1 MALAG
6 ALEIEMFANV
16 ARLAKDMNQAK
27 SAVGSAMG
35 NINSAVSGAT
45 KILGALGVGMS
56 VNHFAKLIQNSIN
69 AQDALNDMSQ
79 KIGVSVE
86 RLAGLDH
93 AAKLNGTSLETVQK
107 ALKTVSAQALDAS
120 RGLAASQENF
130 DALGISVVDASGN
143 LKSADKIMLEV
154 ADSFGALTT
163 ETEKTALANKLFGK
177 SGLDLIP
184 MLNEGSAGIE
194 AMIAAGQKYN
204 PVTKESALQAD
215 ELNDNLERLKGTASA
230 VGVSFTNSLLPGLVG
245 ASDAILEF
253 TQSDEME
260 KWGERAKTAAEVLAI
275 VLAARLV
282 PAIVLSG
289 HSAIAAAIETM
300 RYQAALASMAGVSVT
315 TAIAQTGL
323 ATATGVLNGALMIV
337 GGPVGALVLIAGGLA
352 LMISKMES
360 AKESTAR
367 LLEEMDEL
375 SRAELE
381 RGITIQEAYV
391 QGLQFRIDKLEA
403 SSKSNKAAQ
412 SALAE
417 LNHELIIGQ
426 KELQELQRG
435 MKGV

>member
-56 VNHFAKLIQNSIN
+56 VNHFAKLMQNSIN

-230 VGVSFTNSLLPGLVG
+230 VGV
-245 ASDAILEF
+245 
-253 TQSDEME
+253 
-260 KWGERAKTAAEVLAI
+260 
-275 VLAARLV
+275 
-282 PAIVLSG
+282 
-289 HSAIAAAIETM
+289 
-300 RYQAALASMAGVSVT
+300 
-315 TAIAQTGL
+315 
-323 ATATGVLNGALMIV
+323 
-337 GGPVGALVLIAGGLA
+337 
-352 LMISKMES
+352 
-360 AKESTAR
+360 
-367 LLEEMDEL
+367 
-375 SRAELE
+375 
-381 RGITIQEAYV
+381 
-391 QGLQFRIDKLEA
+391 
-403 SSKSNKAAQ
+403 
-412 SALAE
+412 
-417 LNHELIIGQ
+417 
-426 KELQELQRG
+426 
-435 MKGV
+435 